1 MMLLNL
7 ESPLLTPDKGAVM
20 RHVNGTRRLH
30 LALIVLGLAAG
41 ARLVAAGA
49 PAGLDRLQ
57 AQITRAAVGARGAV
71 GIAIKHLESGV
82 ELYVNGDE
90 PYPMAST
97 FKLPVLV
104 ELYAKAKAGKLSWDE
119 MIDIGPLDQH
129 LGSGELAPQFDL
141 PGVKLSLHNVANLM
155 MLVSD
160 NSAADICLAKAG
172 AAVVNA
178 QLATLGIKGIR
189 VDRSCQELIL
199 DHGGQDTAKLKNL
212 PLKELQAAMRR
223 PQRPQQE
230 PQQTDEGRSAADDRY
245 AADPRDQATPRAF
258 VTLLEKI
265 WRGEA
270 VDRTSSDAIL
280 ETMKRCTTGAQRI
293 KGLLPRGIVVAH
305 KTGSMGGVF
314 DDVGII
320 YLPDNA
326 GHVAIAVLTKSARAQ
341 SVDAEKA
348 IAEIA
353 RFAFDYFLFT
363 SAAVTT
369 DSAGR

>member
-1 MMLLNL
+1 
-7 ESPLLTPDKGAVM
+7 M
-20 RHVNGTRRLH
+20 RRPNRTTRVWLVLVIVALAGGTH
-30 LALIVLGLAAG
+30 M
-41 ARLVAAGA
+41 VAAGGPA
-49 PAGLDRLQ
+49 PLDRLQ
-57 AQITRAAVGARGAV
+57 AQIIRAAAGARGLV
-71 GIAIKHLESGV
+71 GVGIKHLESGA

-90 PYPMAST
+90 PYPMASA

-172 AAVVNA
+172 AADVNA
-178 QLATLGIKGIR
+178 RLATLGIKGIR

-199 DHGGQDTAKLKNL
+199 DHGGQDTAKLKDL
-212 PLKELQAAMRR
+212 PLKELQATIRR
-223 PQRPQQE
+223 PQQPEQ
-230 PQQTDEGRSAADDRY
+230 QQTDEARWAADDRY

-293 KGLLPRGIVVAH
+293 KGLLPRGTVVAH

-320 YLPDNA
+320 YLPDNG
-326 GHVAIAVLTKSARAQ
+326 GHVAITVLTKSARAP

-363 SAAVTT
+363 ASAATT